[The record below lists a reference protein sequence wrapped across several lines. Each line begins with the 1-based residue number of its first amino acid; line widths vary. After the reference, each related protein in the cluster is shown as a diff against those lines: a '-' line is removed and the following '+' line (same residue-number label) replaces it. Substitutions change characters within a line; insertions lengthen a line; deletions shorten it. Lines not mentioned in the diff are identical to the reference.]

1 MFRPVLRIFMFCAA
15 SLACLVTSSAHAT
28 SQLYKR
34 ECNGCHS
41 SPPTCNGCHAHG
53 VHGTAGDTLALN
65 LVAKTDKANYSP
77 GDDISVTLSG
87 GNQPQ
92 TQNGW
97 VGFKLYNEKGVEL
110 AHIKSELPATIT
122 TRAYAGMTTLYM
134 AWIGHEYDGAGA
146 KYGTPIGTTFGTGMQ
161 DSFRAGVH
169 LQELH
174 IEEVVATNAFTVG
187 SISPESTDVSTANGN
202 TKIGTDTGAN
212 KSDNAGGGSFD
223 PLFLVSLGSVVRALR
238 RRAKLL
244 RG

>member
-1 MFRPVLRIFMFCAA
+1 MFRSVLRIFMFCLA

-53 VHGTAGDTLALN
+53 VHGTTGDTLALN

-92 TQNGW
+92 AENGW
-97 VGFKLYNEKGVEL
+97 VGFKLYNEEGVEL
-110 AHIKSELPATIT
+110 GHIKSELPATIT

-146 KYGTPIGTTFGTGMQ
+146 KYGTPIGTPFGAGRQ

-187 SISPESTDVSTANGN
+187 NVTPESTDDSTANGSS
-202 TKIGTDTGAN
+202 KFGTGA
-212 KSDNAGGGSFD
+212 DNSANGGGGSFD
-223 PLFLVSLGSVVRALR
+223 PLFLVSLSSVVCALR
-238 RRAKLL
+238 RRAKSRLT
-244 RG
+244 R